1 MSAGPTVTA
10 PEMDTVDRAREVLE
24 SEGAALWRAV
34 AEAAALRERRH
45 GRSINL
51 CWIVNARSG
60 DCGQDCAFCAQSARS
75 DAAIERHGLLAASE
89 IERAAKEAAAAGAV
103 RFSIVTAGRAVR
115 PGADLDTILEAVR
128 RIADETSLGLC
139 ASLGVVE
146 PAVLVALKDA
156 GVSRYHHNLETAP
169 SHWPAICTT
178 RPYEDSRRVI
188 RDAKEAGLE
197 VCSGGIIGLGESLGQ
212 RAELLAEID
221 GLDVDSV
228 ALNFFVPVPGTPL
241 SHLPGPS
248 PLECLRFVA
257 AARLAMPDRDIRVCG
272 GRERNLGSLQAVAL
286 VAGVSGMMIG
296 GYLTTPGRA
305 VEDDL
310 AMIRDLGLEP
320 DSIPEGRSTLVVD
333 TDRPTV
339 VS

>member
-1 MSAGPTVTA
+1 MSGI
-10 PEMDTVDRAREVLE
+10 ERARQVLE
-24 SEGAALWRAV
+24 LEGAALWRAV

-60 DCGQDCAFCAQSARS
+60 DCGEDCAFCAQSARS
-75 DAAIERHGLLAASE
+75 DAAIQRYGLLPPEE
-89 IERAAKEAAAAGAV
+89 IIRAALQAAREGAV
-103 RFSIVTAGRAVR
+103 RFSIVTSGRVVK
-115 PGADLDTILEAVR
+115 PGADLDAILEAVR
-128 RIADETSLGLC
+128 RICGETSLSVC

-146 PAVLVALKDA
+146 PAVLAALREA

-188 RDAKEAGLE
+188 RDARDAGLE
-197 VCSGGIIGLGESLGQ
+197 VCSGGIIGLGESLDQ
-212 RAELLAEID
+212 RAELLGEID
-221 GLDVDSV
+221 RLGVESV

-241 SHLPGPS
+241 AHLPGPA
-248 PLECLRFVA
+248 PLECLRVVV
-257 AARLAMPDRDIRVCG
+257 AARLLMPDRDIRVCG
-272 GRERNLGSLQAVAL
+272 GRERNLRDLQAVAL
-286 VAGVSGMMIG
+286 AAGVSGMMIG

-305 VEDDL
+305 VEEDL
-310 AMIRDLGLEP
+310 RTFRDIGLEP
-320 DSIPEGRSTLVVD
+320 DTIPEGRSTLVVE